1 MTFAFYK
8 LNRKCFAICNMI
20 NLIAVLAWNY
30 SLLLIKTQKINNS
43 HIFNE
48 KCDWNKLSKNGPSKI
63 CEIQPSK
70 NLNWKQ
76 TISLKK
82 RLYSTNV
89 TLSILEYSVTLY
101 GTKLSDMVFWL
112 RNIQLKSSK
121 IILKLKYRPKKRRF
135 VKLLFIK
142 VFFWYVY

>member
-1 MTFAFYK
+1 M
-8 LNRKCFAICNMI
+8 LRNLQQI
-20 NLIAVLAWNY
+20 NLIAVLAWNLFTY
-30 SLLLIKTQKINNS
+30 KKLSQKINNS

-76 TISLKK
+76 TISFKK

-112 RNIQLKSSK
+112 RNIQLESSK
-121 IILKLKYRPKKRRF
+121 IIFKLKYRTKKKRYI
-135 VKLLFIK
+135 KLLVIK